1 MQDATDHSTI
11 RTEHTRLL
19 LQALIVFCT
28 VVAAELALAVV
39 DVLTPG
45 LTAMHWYLIAGGG
58 VALSAALGLCLW
70 MWWVTRHRLWRML
83 GAVQGWLRGT
93 LSLRIGDRGDDRLGA
108 LADQLDI
115 LAEHLQ
121 QDEQDLARLR
131 EQSMRQS
138 DQIRAL
144 AVDEERE
151 RLARELHDGVKQHLF
166 SLSMTASALCAR
178 LDTGEEPHS
187 ELLEMAREVEST
199 SGTVQRTL
207 TRLVADLRPTP
218 LQEQGLAAALNEY
231 TLLFGARE
239 HILVYMDV
247 QGNDA
252 LLPPS
257 VAEALYRVAQEAL
270 HNVARHARATRVEVS
285 LRCLPEQAIL
295 AVEDNGIGFDVDQ
308 VRRGLGLGSM
318 HDRLLVA
325 GGRLWVDSR
334 VGHGTCIRAE
344 VRLTRTRELRAGTR
358 PSAELPQPTR
368 ENWAWLGQRLVIPVG
383 QTWPWPL
390 AEEAHLRRPLIEPEQ
405 SPIVVRRGARLL
417 SPGGQID
424 VRDSNGLTLAR
435 MHRRRWGYEWQS
447 EGAEWALTQIEG
459 PRGTLRAVLARNQQP
474 LAALQHRGRLL
485 DMWTELL
492 YDGMGYR
499 FSCGAGPASGCTLTD
514 GENNQVLSAKGME
527 RPEITLHRAV
537 PLPLMLMVAI
547 RSVEDWSV
555 ALGAGEVIE
564 ARAMSVR

>member
-1 MQDATDHSTI
+1 MREATDRSTT
-11 RTEHTRLL
+11 RTERTRLL
-19 LQALIVFCT
+19 LQALIVFCS
-28 VVAAELALAVV
+28 VVAAELTLATV
-39 DVLTPG
+39 DLLRPG
-45 LTAMHWYLIAGGG
+45 LTAARWYLVLGGG
-58 VALSAALGLCLW
+58 VALCAALGLSLW
-70 MWWVTRHRLWRML
+70 MWWVAQRRLWRTL
-83 GAVQGWLRGT
+83 EVVQGWLRGT
-93 LSLRIGDRGDDRLGA
+93 LSLRIGDRGYDRLGV

-121 QDEQDLARLR
+121 EDEQDLAKLR
-131 EQSMRQS
+131 EQSSRQT

-178 LDTGEEPHS
+178 MEAREEAES
-187 ELLEMAREVEST
+187 ELLEMAREVEKT

-218 LQEQGLAAALNEY
+218 LQEQGLAAALNDY

-247 QGNDA
+247 QGNDQ

-270 HNVARHARATRVEVS
+270 HNVARHARATRVDVS
-285 LRCLPEQAIL
+285 LRCLPEQVIL
-295 AVEDNGIGFDVDQ
+295 AVEDNGIGFDVEQ
-308 VRRGLGLGSM
+308 VRRGLGLSSM
-318 HDRLLVA
+318 HDRLLMA
-325 GGRLWVDSR
+325 GGRLWVDSS

-344 VRLTRTRELRAGTR
+344 VRLTSSRGLHSGVR
-358 PSAELPQPTR
+358 PSGELPQPTR

-383 QTWPWPL
+383 QAWPWPL
-390 AEEAHLRRPLIEPEQ
+390 AEETHLRRPLIEPEQ
-405 SPIVVRRGARLL
+405 SPIAVQRMARLL
-417 SPGGQID
+417 GPGAEID
-424 VRDSNGLTLAR
+424 VRDGNGLTLAR
-435 MHRRRWGYEWQS
+435 MRRRRWGYEWQS
-447 EGAEWALTQIEG
+447 EGADWMLTYIEG

-485 DMWTELL
+485 DMWSELL

-499 FSCGAGPASGCTLTD
+499 FSCGPSPASGCVLTD
-514 GENNQVLSAKGME
+514 GENGRVLSVKGLE

-537 PLPLMLMVAI
+537 PLPLVLIVAI
-547 RSVEDWSV
+547 RSVEDWAL
-555 ALGAGEVIE
+555 ALGAGDAVGV
-564 ARAMSVR
+564 RATLAG

>member
-1 MQDATDHSTI
+1 MQEITDQSTA
-11 RTEHTRLL
+11 RTERTRLL
-19 LQALIVFCT
+19 LQALIVFCA
-28 VVAAELALAVV
+28 VVAAELTLATF
-39 DVLTPG
+39 DLLRPG
-45 LTAMHWYLIAGGG
+45 FTAAQWYLILGSG
-58 VALSAALGLCLW
+58 VALCAALGLSLW
-70 MWWVTRHRLWRML
+70 MWWAAQHRLWRTL
-83 GAVQGWLRGT
+83 EVVHGWLRGT
-93 LSLRIGDRGDDRLGA
+93 LSLRIGDRADDRLGV

-121 QDEQDLARLR
+121 QDEQDLAKLR
-131 EQSMRQS
+131 EQSTRQT

-178 LDTGEEPHS
+178 MEGDTEAAS
-187 ELLEMAREVEST
+187 ELLEMAREVEKT
-199 SGTVQRTL
+199 SGMVQRTL

-218 LQEQGLAAALNEY
+218 LQEHGLATALNDY

-247 QGNDA
+247 QGNDQ

-295 AVEDNGIGFDVDQ
+295 SVDDNGIGFDVEQ
-308 VRRGLGLGSM
+308 VRRGLGLSSM
-318 HDRLLVA
+318 HDRLLMA
-325 GGRLWVDSR
+325 GGRLWVESS

-344 VRLTRTRELRAGTR
+344 VRLTSSHGLHPGVR
-358 PSAELPQPTR
+358 PPGELPQPTR

-390 AEEAHLRRPLIEPEQ
+390 AEETHLRRPLVEPEQ
-405 SPIVVRRGARLL
+405 SPIVVQRATGLFGA
-417 SPGGQID
+417 GAEIE

-435 MHRRRWGYEWQS
+435 MRRRRWGYEWQS
-447 EGAEWALTQIEG
+447 RGADWMLTHIEG

-485 DMWTELL
+485 EMWSELL

-499 FSCGAGPASGCTLTD
+499 FTCGADPAGGCVLTD
-514 GENNQVLSAKGME
+514 GENGQVLSVKGIE
-527 RPEITLHRAV
+527 RPEMTLHRAV
-537 PLPLMLMVAI
+537 PLPLLLIVAV
-547 RSVEDWSV
+547 RSVEDWAV
-555 ALGAGEVIE
+555 ALGAGGTAG
-564 ARAMSVR
+564 ARATPVG

>member
-1 MQDATDHSTI
+1 MQEVADQSTV
-11 RTEHTRLL
+11 RTERTRLF
-19 LQALIVFCT
+19 LQALIVFCA
-28 VVAAELALAVV
+28 VVAAELALATV
-39 DVLTPG
+39 DLLRPG
-45 LTAMHWYLIAGGG
+45 LTALWWYLILGSG
-58 VALSAALGLCLW
+58 VALCATLGLCLW
-70 MWWVTRHRLWRML
+70 MWWGMERRLWRTL
-83 GAVQGWLRGT
+83 EVVQGWLRGT
-93 LSLRIGDRGDDRLGA
+93 LALRIGDRGSDRLGV

-115 LAEHLQ
+115 LVEHLQ
-121 QDEQDLARLR
+121 QDEQDLAKLR
-131 EQSMRQS
+131 EQSTRQI

-178 LDTGEEPHS
+178 METGTEAES
-187 ELLEMAREVEST
+187 GLLEMAREVEKT

-207 TRLVADLRPTP
+207 TRLAADLRPTP
-218 LQEQGLAAALNEY
+218 LQEQGLAAALNDY

-247 QGNDA
+247 QGNDQ

-295 AVEDNGIGFDVDQ
+295 AVDDNGIGFDVEQ
-308 VRRGLGLGSM
+308 VRRGLGLSSM
-318 HDRLLVA
+318 HDRLLMA
-325 GGRLWVDSR
+325 GGRLWIESD

-344 VRLTRTRELRAGTR
+344 VRLTRPRALRSGVK
-358 PSAELPQPTR
+358 PSNELPQPTR

-390 AEEAHLRRPLIEPEQ
+390 AEEIHLRRPLVEPEQ
-405 SPIVVRRGARLL
+405 SPIAVHRVARLL
-417 SPGGQID
+417 GVGAEID
-424 VRDSNGLTLAR
+424 VRDSNGLMLAR

-447 EGAEWALTQIEG
+447 RDAEWMLTYIEG

-485 DMWTELL
+485 EMWSELL
-492 YDGMGYR
+492 YDGMGYH
-499 FSCGAGPASGCTLTD
+499 FSCGPDPASGCVLTD
-514 GENNQVLSAKGME
+514 GENGRVLSVKGIE

-537 PLPLMLMVAI
+537 PLPLMLVVAI
-547 RSVEDWSV
+547 RSVEDWAI
-555 ALGAGEVIE
+555 ALGTGDRVN
-564 ARAMSVR
+564 ARAMPTG